1 MDNETLGALIR
12 DLQQAQTQFADR
24 MQQIALVM
32 QRLTDRLERHEK
44 SSEALL
50 HQIERLDRAVFG
62 VDSEKPG
69 MSLRLDRIEQRYL
82 RTQRVQNWILSGGI
96 VAFISGLVMLWQALK
111 TLSESGV
118 LK

>member
-12 DLQQAQTQFADR
+12 DLQHSQGQFAER
-24 MQQIALVM
+24 MQQAALVM
-32 QRLTDRLERHEK
+32 QRLTDRLERQEQ

-50 HQIERLDRAVFG
+50 QQIERLDRAVFG

-82 RTQRVQNWILSGGI
+82 RTQRVHNWILSGGI
-96 VAFISGLVMLWQALK
+96 VAFLSGLVMLWQALK

>member
-12 DLQQAQTQFADR
+12 DLQQSQTQFADR
-24 MQQIALVM
+24 MQEIALLM
-32 QRLTDRLERHEK
+32 QRLTDRLERQEK
-44 SSEALL
+44 SSEALM
-50 HQIERLDRAVFG
+50 HHMERLDKAVFG
-62 VDSEKPG
+62 VDFDKPG
-69 MSLRLDRIEQRYL
+69 LGLRLDRIEQRYL